1 MVEIFL
7 GVYSVLLLLVV
18 AVLIWLVY
26 DRFKL
31 KKELNLLTDAV
42 NRNNRDISGLC
53 SAAIT
58 MDTRMTEGAEQLN
71 AAIQKINELQ
81 RVDSTAQPY
90 YSVIQKIRA
99 GATVAD
105 LMQNSGLSRDE
116 AVLLI
121 RLHGSPQS
129 NK

>member
-1 MVEIFL
+1 MVDIFL
-7 GVYSVLLLLVV
+7 GIYSVLLLLVV
-18 AVLIWLVY
+18 IVLIWLVY

-31 KKELNLLTDAV
+31 KKEIEALTDSV

-58 MDTRMTEGAEQLN
+58 IDTRMTEGADQLN
-71 AAIQKINELQ
+71 AALQKINDLQ
-81 RVDSTAQPY
+81 RTESTAQPY

-121 RLHGSPQS
+121 RLHGNPQS
-129 NK
+129 KK